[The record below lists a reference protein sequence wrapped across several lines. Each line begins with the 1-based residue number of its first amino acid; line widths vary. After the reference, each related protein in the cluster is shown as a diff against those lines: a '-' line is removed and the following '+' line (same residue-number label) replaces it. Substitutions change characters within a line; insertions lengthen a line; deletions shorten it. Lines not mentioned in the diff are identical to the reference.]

1 MQTYLHRGDNLD
13 IISPAGGTTRGLPLL
28 IGDLFG
34 VAMNDSN
41 AGDTVT
47 IVREGVFSDQ
57 PKAAGAA
64 WALGDALYWDAAAMN
79 FTKTAANNT
88 RVGIAGD
95 GAQPGEVTGT
105 VIIDRTV
112 R

>member
-1 MQTYLHRGDNLD
+1 MQTYLHRGDNFD
-13 IISPAGGTTRGLPLL
+13 IIAPAGGTTRGMPIL

-34 VAMNDSN
+34 VAMNDSG
-41 AGDTVT
+41 AGETVT

-64 WALGDALYWDAAAMN
+64 WALGDALYWDAAALT

-95 GAQPGEVTGT
+95 VAQAGDVTGI
-105 VIIDRTV
+105 VIIDRRV
-112 R
+112 G